1 MPNITNYHQEITNRI
16 TPIVDKLIN
25 GNSLYQV
32 KLNRQEM
39 IEMLVELFEQF
50 STEEMADINDYEIS
64 RRIRKILTLEAVAGT
79 LNDLTPE
86 QIETFDAVVAGK

>member
-25 GNSLYQV
+25 ANSLYQV

-50 STEEMADINDYEIS
+50 STEEMAAINDYEIS

-86 QIETFDAVVAGK
+86 QIETFDAVVAGR